1 MFDIFKKLEALKS
14 SPPVPTGPVEYLI
27 VGLGNPGRQYEGTRH
42 NAGFLVLDKLAEQ
55 LGARINRLKFKALTA
70 DTEIGG
76 KRVLLIKPQTFM
88 NLSGQS
94 VQEAMRFY
102 KIPPEKTI
110 IIFDDISLPPG
121 RLRIRKKGSDGGH
134 NGMKNIIYL
143 SGKDTFPRVKMGVGA
158 KPRPDYNL
166 ADWVLSHLTEPEYH
180 SLLEAA
186 GKACDAVK
194 LMVEDKT
201 DQAMNRFNS

>member
-1 MFDIFKKLEALKS
+1 MFDIFKKLEAIKS
-14 SPPVPTGPVEYLI
+14 NPPAPAGPVEYLV

-55 LGARINRLKFKALTA
+55 LGVHISRLKFKALTA

-76 KRVLLIKPQTFM
+76 KHVLLIKPQTFM

-134 NGMKNIIYL
+134 NGIKNIIYL
-143 SGKDTFPRVKMGVGA
+143 SGKDTFPRIKMGVGA

-166 ADWVLSHLTEPEYH
+166 ADWVLSHFTESEYH

-186 GKACDAVK
+186 KKACEAVR
-194 LMVEDKT
+194 LMVEGKT
-201 DQAMNRFNS
+201 DQAMNQFNS